1 MIKNTETEYGSVAKF
16 FHWLMFLLI
25 AALLT
30 AGFIMTGMEN
40 SPDKF
45 RIYGL
50 HKSIG
55 AIVLVLAL
63 LRLGWRMRNAVPM
76 LPQWMRRSEQFLA
89 HASHA
94 MLYALIIVM
103 PLSGWMMSSAGGFP
117 VSVFGLF
124 TLPDLVAPDKV
135 LAGTLRD
142 LHGLLAYII
151 IGLVTLHALAALLH
165 HFYYKDNILRRMLP
179 FAAVALCFGSSA
191 WGADMPA
198 YTLVKEKSFVKFI
211 AIQNSAPLAGE
222 FKDFTADIR
231 FDSDML
237 AKSSITA
244 EVNIGSVSVA
254 NGDVQKNITLPEWLS
269 AMAFP
274 KAKFASKK
282 ITRTPRTDDY
292 FAEGELTLKGK
303 TMPVTLQF
311 NLQQVDNTAI
321 AKGYITLSRS
331 DFAIGEGQW
340 AKDDVIGNVV
350 RIELRIVAT
359 KSK

>member
-1 MIKNTETEYGSVAKF
+1 MLKNTETQYGSVAKF

-30 AGFIMTGMEN
+30 VGFIMTGMEN

-55 AIVLVLAL
+55 AMVLVLAL
-63 LRLGWRMRNAVPM
+63 LRLIWRMRNTVPA
-76 LPQWMRRSEQFLA
+76 LPEWMRRSEQFLA

-94 MLYALIIVM
+94 VLYALIIVM
-103 PLSGWMMSSAGGFP
+103 PLSGWLMSSAGGFT

-124 TLPDLVAPDKV
+124 TLPNLVAPDKA
-135 LAGTLRD
+135 LAEALRD
-142 LHGLLAYII
+142 LHGLLAYVI

-179 FAAVALCFGSSA
+179 FAAIAVCFISPVWA
-191 WGADMPA
+191 ADLPVYA
-198 YTLVKEKSFVKFI
+198 LVKEKSSLKFV
-211 AIQNSAPLAGE
+211 AIQNGAPLAGE

-231 FDSDML
+231 FDPDML

-269 AMAFP
+269 ASAFP

-292 FAEGELTLKGK
+292 FVDGELTLKGK
-303 TMPVTLQF
+303 TVPATLQF
-311 NLQQVDNTAI
+311 NLQQIDNTAI

-331 DFAIGEGQW
+331 DFSIGEGQW

-359 KSK
+359 TSY